1 MENKHE
7 QIINEVYSLINSE
20 ENLSPYEW
28 VYNKKQYQTIEAALM
43 SPAVDRKSA
52 LNQLSRSFFNT
63 YHKRASRL
71 FEVNAPT
78 FVIDNET
85 KSYLACARK
94 VLALLTDE
102 K

>member
-1 MENKHE
+1 MKSNHE
-7 QIINEVYSLINSE
+7 HAISEVYSLINFE
-20 ENLSPYEW
+20 KNLTPFEW
-28 VYNKKQYQTIEAALM
+28 IYNKKQYEAIKATLK
-43 SPAVDRKSA
+43 SPVVDKKSA
-52 LNQLSRSFFNT
+52 LNQLSRSFFDI
-63 YHKRASRL
+63 YHMRASRL

-94 VLALLTDE
+94 ILALLSGE